1 MIMLLPTRGAR
12 NEHVESL
19 HKTKS
24 AQLGLVRVSSH
35 PEKGTFR
42 KVRRLKFIASALLL
56 SSLKYRFAIAF
67 SGSLSDSFSPAPRVH
82 FSRQAN
88 KS

>member
-1 MIMLLPTRGAR
+1 MLKAYTRQK
-12 NEHVESL
+12 VLSW
-19 HKTKS
+19 
-24 AQLGLVRVSSH
+24 GLSVF
-35 PEKGTFR
+35 PLTEKGSPQTE
-42 KVRRLKFIASALLL
+42 VHPITSALLL
-56 SSLKYRFAIAF
+56 SSLRYRFAIAF

>member
-1 MIMLLPTRGAR
+1 MLLPTRGAR

-24 AQLGLVRVSSH
+24 AQLGACLCFLSPKKV
-35 PEKGTFR
+35 
-42 KVRRLKFIASALLL
+42 VRRLKFITSALLL
-56 SSLKYRFAIAF
+56 SSFRYRFAIA
-67 SGSLSDSFSPAPRVH
+67 GSLSDSFSPASRVH

-88 KS
+88 ES